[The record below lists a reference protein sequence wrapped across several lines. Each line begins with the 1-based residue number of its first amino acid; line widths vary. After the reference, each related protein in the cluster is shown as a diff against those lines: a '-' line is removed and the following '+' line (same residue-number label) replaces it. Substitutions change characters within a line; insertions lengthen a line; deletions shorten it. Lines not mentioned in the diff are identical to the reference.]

1 LGPSQK
7 EKTPSKNKRMLLC
20 MAHTR
25 YSLVK
30 GERIV
35 RFVRTTQLRACLRW
49 PPVLSYTLRPVW
61 FGFSWRGG
69 TKTAEVSSRLHASSL
84 RAHHESPTGPRGY
97 QFSAHVCP
105 AREGLCQ
112 RQYLAGLWPPCHA
125 VSSSSEFGQTAG
137 EYNHTRTACHGS
149 FEQN

>member
-69 TKTAEVSSRLHASSL
+69 TKTAEVSSRLQLESASRKPN
-84 RAHHESPTGPRGY
+84 RATRLSVFSPCVPSEGGAL
-97 QFSAHVCP
+97 SAS
-105 AREGLCQ
+105 
-112 RQYLAGLWPPCHA
+112 
-125 VSSSSEFGQTAG
+125 VSGGFVAFVSCGFVVFGIRTDG